1 MVWFVGRYNHRSA
14 RARLW
19 IGMSYGGISGILSA
33 HTLLLAKSAVEL
45 LVRTI
50 VDRVN
55 QFNRWQ
61 SWMILVGL
69 VFLAL
74 SQLYYLHRGLKL
86 CSTSV
91 LYPFVFC
98 VYNIIAIL
106 DGLIY
111 FHQTNRLS
119 VLHACLIAL
128 GTVILLAG
136 VVALSWRL
144 SDEPSPHPG
153 RAMSI
158 SGADVKSLSHRV
170 PTPNT
175 ALGPTLG
182 LLDVDTDM
190 ITADTSPYLRP
201 ADEEEAVASSN
212 RNSRRPDERTPL
224 LRTATMPHREPQSS
238 KSNQG
243 QRQRRKTVATATDR
257 SDLWDELND
266 RSDGTATRHFSVG
279 GHQSPRASRSPSTS
293 RHMGYARGTLPA
305 FTPGTFSWRLPTRI
319 GTMRGQLPITKS
331 DTHLVQEPPLI
342 DDSEAGTT
350 DAEDNETEQEPLLD
364 EPRSSKGW
372 SSSQPTVRRRRSEG
386 ADPAGSWFRLKWWKK
401 RWRDGENRGEGG
413 QE

>member
-1 MVWFVGRYNHRSA
+1 
-14 RARLW
+14 
-19 IGMSYGGISGILSA
+19 MSYGGVSGILSA

-69 VFLAL
+69 VFLAI

-111 FHQTNRLS
+111 FHQTDRLS
-119 VLHACLIAL
+119 VMHACLIAL

-153 RAMSI
+153 RTMSI

-212 RNSRRPDERTPL
+212 RNNRRPDERTPL
-224 LRTATMPHREPQSS
+224 LRTATMPHREPQSN
-238 KSNQG
+238 KSTQG
-243 QRQRRKTVATATDR
+243 QRQRRKTVATASDR

-279 GHQSPRASRSPSTS
+279 GHHSPRASRSPSTS
-293 RHMGYARGTLPA
+293 RHMGYAARGTLPA

-319 GTMRGQLPITKS
+319 GTMRAQLPVTKS
-331 DTHLVQEPPLI
+331 DTHLVQEPPPM

-350 DAEDNETEQEPLLD
+350 DAEDNEAEQEPLLN
-364 EPRSSKGW
+364 EPTSSKSW
-372 SSSQPTVRRRRSEG
+372 NLNQPRVRRRRSEG

-401 RWRDGENRGEGG
+401 RRRDGEDRGGRG